1 MQQTLSK
8 LTSTPLS
15 RWLAFSAAPH
25 RVFFF
30 AGIVQGVLAM
40 LWWLVDLLGHH
51 AGWIAPIAWAVPAP
65 WVHAGLM
72 IYGFLPFFMFG
83 FLMTAVP
90 NWLKVSVPRRYYL
103 AAVLC
108 MSAGWV
114 LFYAGLATSSSLA
127 AAAIALVLVGWG
139 AGLAG
144 LVRMVVLTPERDIRH
159 PAILFTAVG
168 FGWTGLACL
177 LAALYFDAPLL
188 SAMFRYGGLWFF
200 ALPIFLSVTNRMVP
214 FFSSRALGD
223 TGIVRPN
230 WSHATLLAGCAGHG
244 ALEIA
249 GLARWTWVVDLP
261 MAAAVVYLAFKWGLL
276 RSFTARLLAVLHLS
290 LMALAFSLSLFVIQ
304 SLTLAISGERVLGLA
319 PLHAMTIG
327 YFSSMVIGMV
337 SRVSLGHSGN
347 TLVADRLTWFCF
359 LGILAAAA
367 FRVGADLP
375 GVTPSAGHALTLI
388 SALMWLA
395 CFCAWG
401 SRYLP
406 KYLAPRID
414 GRPG

>member
-1 MQQTLSK
+1 M
-8 LTSTPLS
+8 
-15 RWLAFSAAPH
+15 R
-25 RVFFF
+25 
-30 AGIVQGVLAM
+30 
-40 LWWLVDLLGHH
+40 
-51 AGWIAPIAWAVPAP
+51 
-65 WVHAGLM
+65 
-72 IYGFLPFFMFG
+72 
-83 FLMTAVP
+83 
-90 NWLKVSVPRRYYL
+90 
-103 AAVLC
+103 
-108 MSAGWV
+108 
-114 LFYAGLATSSSLA
+114 
-127 AAAIALVLVGWG
+127 
-139 AGLAG
+139 
-144 LVRMVVLTPERDIRH
+144 
-159 PAILFTAVG
+159 
-168 FGWTGLACL
+168 
-177 LAALYFDAPLL
+177 
-188 SAMFRYGGLWFF
+188 
-200 ALPIFLSVTNRMVP
+200 
-214 FFSSRALGD
+214 
-223 TGIVRPN
+223 
-230 WSHATLLAGCAGHG
+230 GHG

-290 LMALAFSLSLFVIQ
+290 LMALAFSLSLFAIQ

-347 TLVADRLTWFCF
+347 TLVADHLTWFCF

-395 CFCAWG
+395 CFCAFG

-406 KYLAPRID
+406 LYLAPRVD